1 MRSTDQMLS
10 RLVAEIEEKQ
20 VFIDGVVEDA
30 EKQGRDLNSQEME
43 LATRARTRVGELQPQ
58 LDQLLELRRM
68 GSESRAKLAEL
79 APFMREQPGPAKEIE
94 YRTAGEYVL
103 DQWRSGLGDSDAS
116 GRLEIY
122 NRAASHQTTANSPGL
137 IPTPI
142 VGPVVDFIDASRP
155 LVNALGPRQLPGQN
169 WSRPKVTVHTTVGA
183 QSAEKAELTSQA
195 MTITKLSGVAVTYGG
210 YVNVSRQAVDFTQP
224 GVMDIVIQDLAG
236 QYAIQTETAAATAFA
251 AAATAGTTLPTGANT
266 ADQVAGALW
275 AAAAAIYA
283 GTKGIGKVF
292 AVVPPG
298 LLGAWG
304 SLFAPYGPMN
314 QFGTGILGGGLHD
327 RPRRCDRRHPR
338 LRVDRDRGEHRPGAL
353 HGRGRGVRGADRL
366 AAGRRAQRARHP
378 GRLCGLLHADGDRA
392 DRHHQDHEDA
402 VMPAANITTG
412 DLNADDKEAADKEAK
427 DSGGT
432 IWDAPNQ
439 QVVREDESPPWEQ
452 GAGGGGNPDPQKKA
466 RKTDDDDDA
475 DSGSGS
481 ELEQMTKAEVLDR
494 ARTLGVT
501 PANNDMT
508 KAELIAA
515 VEAHS

>member
-94 YRTAGEYVL
+94 YRSAGEYVL
-103 DQWRSGLGDSDAS
+103 DQWRSGLGDADAS

-251 AAATAGTTLPTGANT
+251 AAATAGATLPTGANT
-266 ADQVAGALW
+266 ADQVSGALW
-275 AAAAAIYA
+275 AAAAGIYA
-283 GTKGIGKVF
+283 GTKGIGNVF

-314 QFGTGILGGGLHD
+314 QFGQGFSAANFTTGLAGVIAGIPVYVSTAIATNTALVLSTAAAEVYEERIGSLQVVEPSVLGIQVAYAGYFTPMVIEPTGIIK
-327 RPRRCDRRHPR
+327 
-338 LRVDRDRGEHRPGAL
+338 
-353 HGRGRGVRGADRL
+353 
-366 AAGRRAQRARHP
+366 
-378 GRLCGLLHADGDRA
+378 
-392 DRHHQDHEDA
+392 
-402 VMPAANITTG
+402 IT
-412 DLNADDKEAADKEAK
+412 
-427 DSGGT
+427 
-432 IWDAPNQ
+432 
-439 QVVREDESPPWEQ
+439 
-452 GAGGGGNPDPQKKA
+452 
-466 RKTDDDDDA
+466 KT
-475 DSGSGS
+475 
-481 ELEQMTKAEVLDR
+481 
-494 ARTLGVT
+494 
-501 PANNDMT
+501 P
-508 KAELIAA
+508 
-515 VEAHS
+515 